1 MSATNADQAKL
12 FLRRYKVALTK
23 SNKAREEADE
33 AYANYR
39 ACLDK
44 RIIDEPTKK
53 KKKRSSTAGRA
64 KAPKTDKKKA
74 KEDNEKEEVE
84 QEEEEEEEQEAK

>member
-12 FLRRYKVALTK
+12 YLRRYKVAMTK

-44 RIIDEPTKK
+44 RIIDEPDKK
-53 KKKRSSTAGRA
+53 KKKRSTTAGRA
-64 KAPKTDKKKA
+64 KAPKADKKKA
-74 KEDNEKEEVE
+74 KATAEDDPKEEDEPEEVE
-84 QEEEEEEEQEAK
+84 EEAK